1 MTMQRTNQSG
11 NKKDTIPKKLRF
23 EVFKR
28 DSFTCIYCGRRPPE
42 VVLHADHRIP
52 EAGGGETTILNLVT
66 SCLDCNLGKGATP
79 LDDHAFVAK
88 HHDNAAEM
96 QERREQLQM
105 IADWYHD
112 LSHQHDELQQ
122 VINAFFNRR
131 VPGCG
136 IAPGPL
142 QKIARF
148 AEKHQAVDCVFD
160 AIADLAAENVSFDE
174 PGKASKDCAEY
185 IVSRLEH
192 VARNKLALK
201 GLPLVQNEE
210 GQARYL
216 FGILRNKSR
225 MGELP
230 HSVRFYEIVNGIL
243 ASGRTIA
250 ELTHAAKESRGF
262 KHWRQQFDDDDF
274 PTPATKCATPVPRT
288 SQTVTPRSAT
298 RTASPAVQP
307 AVPALP
313 GAPTAFDE
321 AMLQGYSH
329 SMPADEATA
338 HLLNACTAFLEFL
351 AEIAGHD
358 FAEEWAKRAGPWIDQ
373 VYVEMR
379 AAIKDIWPEVASLD
393 AAARQAEIESSVEST
408 FELFFDGPFEA
419 QVTPAITFLLKRAK
433 RSEYWHAVVGEYRLR
448 ELNKWLCTRLKMA
461 RYHCFEARISNVPM
475 ESEEEVE
482 TLQES
487 MDMLCDAR
495 IPFQQ
500 SVLDMIETPGH
511 CEEMQNYALH
521 VFGQT
526 VVQLGLKMCKGPVD
540 PRLPELI
547 LQTIS
552 NAAQAMASLLL
563 PHQGD
568 DDSNIRG
575 GKEWLAEQSPYR
587 VYVELAMTTGI
598 VFPENCDL
606 QAVLIELRDSLQVA
620 EEDFLMLV
628 DAGGSPEI
636 GAYARHL
643 LAEAAGPFPTDI
655 PS

>member
-1 MTMQRTNQSG
+1 MERTNQSG
-11 NKKDTIPKKLRF
+11 KKKDIIPKKLRF

-105 IADWYHD
+105 IADWYHE
-112 LSHQHDELQQ
+112 LSQHHDDLQQ
-122 VINAFFNRR
+122 AINDFFNQR
-131 VPGCG
+131 VPGRG
-136 IAPGPL
+136 IAQSPL

-160 AIADLAAENVSFDE
+160 AIADLAAENVSFEE
-174 PGKASKDCAEY
+174 PGKATKDCAEY
-185 IVSRLEH
+185 IISRLEL

-201 GLPLVQNEE
+201 GLPLVQKEE

-243 ASGRTIA
+243 ASGHTIA

-262 KHWRQQFDDDDF
+262 KHWHQQFDGDDF
-274 PTPATKCATPVPRT
+274 PMPATEATTPVPRT
-288 SQTVTPRSAT
+288 MQTMAPRLTTHA
-298 RTASPAVQP
+298 ASPTVQP
-307 AVPALP
+307 PVPELP
-313 GAPTAFDE
+313 GTPTAFDE
-321 AMLQGYSH
+321 GLLESGDSFSVSAEDAS
-329 SMPADEATA
+329 A
-338 HLLNACTAFLEFL
+338 HLLNAYTALLEFL
-351 AEIAGHD
+351 AEVTDYD
-358 FAEEWAKRAGPWIDQ
+358 FARQWAKRAGPWIDQ
-373 VYVEMR
+373 IYVDVRTAIENIWPKLANFDEAMR
-379 AAIKDIWPEVASLD
+379 EGAIKGN
-393 AAARQAEIESSVEST
+393 VESA
-408 FELFFDGPFEA
+408 FELFFDGPFEPK
-419 QVTPAITFLLKRAK
+419 VTPAITFLLRRAS
-433 RSEYWHAVVGEYRLR
+433 RSQDWSIVVGEYRLR
-448 ELNKWLCTRLKMA
+448 ELNKWLGTRIRMA
-461 RYHCFEARISNVPM
+461 RYHRFEARISEVLPM
-475 ESEEEVE
+475 ESEEQAE
-482 TLQES
+482 TMLES
-487 MDMLCDAR
+487 MDLLYDDR

-500 SVLDMIETPGH
+500 SVLDIIETPGH

-521 VFGQT
+521 LFGKT

-552 NAAQAMASLLL
+552 NATPSMVSLLQ
-563 PHQGD
+563 PYQYEDGK
-568 DDSNIRG
+568 IKG
-575 GKEWLAEQSPYR
+575 GKEWLAEQSPYDL
-587 VYVELAMTTGI
+587 YVELAMSGSL

-606 QAVLIELRDSLQVA
+606 QAVLIELRDALQA
-620 EEDFLMLV
+620 SEEDFLMLV
-628 DAGGSPEI
+628 SAGCSTDMGD
-636 GAYARHL
+636 YASHL
-643 LAEAAGPFPTDI
+643 LAEPAGPFPTDI
-655 PS
+655 PF